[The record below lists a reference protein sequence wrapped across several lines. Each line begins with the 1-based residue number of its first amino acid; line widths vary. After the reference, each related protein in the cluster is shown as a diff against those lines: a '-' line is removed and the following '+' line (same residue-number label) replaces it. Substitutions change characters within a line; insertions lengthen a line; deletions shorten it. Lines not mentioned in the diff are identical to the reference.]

1 MTMLMRAATALFL
14 MCAWA
19 LPAQAAVTITFWSHE
34 LGNSFPHTFFSLR
47 GTVDANGAPVDA
59 NYGFTARSISPA
71 LLMGT
76 VKGRLDIS
84 KPFYISTSDAQ
95 FSYVMTDAQY
105 ADILALVAA
114 WDEKTGDSHYNLNQ
128 RNCVHF
134 VQEAARRLG
143 LVGLDHPDLM
153 KKPRSYLKAV
163 AQANA
168 DRVTIVG
175 QNGKAYLASLPP
187 LPAAPAASAT
197 VQPAPANANGV
208 SVQGRTGTSSSTS
221 TTDS

>member
-1 MTMLMRAATALFL
+1 MTKLLRLATALL
-14 MCAWA
+14 LTLTCA
-19 LPAQAAVTITFWSHE
+19 LPAQSAVTITFWSHE
-34 LGNSFPHTFFSLR
+34 LGNSFPHAFFSLR
-47 GTVDANGAPVDA
+47 GTVDATGAPVDA
-59 NYGFTARSISPA
+59 NYGFTARSVSPA

-84 KPFYISTSDAQ
+84 KPFYIATSDAQ

-105 ADILALVAA
+105 ADMLALIAA
-114 WDEKTGDSHYNLNQ
+114 WDEKTGDSHYNLND

-143 LVGLDHPDLM
+143 LVGLDHPELM

-163 AQANA
+163 AQANVG
-168 DRVTIVG
+168 RVTVLG
-175 QNGKAYLASLPP
+175 QHGKEYLASLPP
-187 LPAAPAASAT
+187 LPTAPVAPAPT
-197 VQPAPANANGV
+197 PAP
-208 SVQGRTGTSSSTS
+208 VQGATGTSSSMS

>member
-1 MTMLMRAATALFL
+1 MTKLLRFAATLLLALT
-14 MCAWA
+14 CA

-34 LGNSFPHTFFSLR
+34 LGNSFPHAFFSLR
-47 GTVDANGAPVDA
+47 GTVDATGAPVDA
-59 NYGFTARSISPA
+59 NYGFTAKSVSPA

-105 ADILALVAA
+105 AGILALVAA
-114 WDEKTGDSHYNLNQ
+114 WDDKTGDAHYNLND

-134 VQEAARRLG
+134 VQEAARTLG
-143 LVGLDHPDLM
+143 LVGLDHPELM

-163 AQANA
+163 AQANT
-168 DRVTIVG
+168 DRVTVLG
-175 QNGKAYLASLPP
+175 QHGKDYIASLPP
-187 LPAAPAASAT
+187 LPAAPP
-197 VQPAPANANGV
+197 PAPARLAPI
-208 SVQGRTGTSSSTS
+208 QGATGTSSSMS

>member
-1 MTMLMRAATALFL
+1 MTQLLRIALAFAL
-14 MCAWA
+14 WIVWA

-34 LGNSFPHTFFSLR
+34 LGNSFPHAFFSLR
-47 GTVDANGAPVDA
+47 GVPDAGGAPVDA
-59 NYGFTARSISPA
+59 NYGFTAKTVSPA

-76 VKGRLDIS
+76 VPGRLDIS

-114 WDEKTGDSHYNLNQ
+114 WDDKTGDGHYNLNR

-143 LVGLDHPDLM
+143 LVGLDHPELM

-163 AQANA
+163 ASANA
-168 DRVTIVG
+168 DRVTVLGIP
-175 QNGKAYLASLPP
+175 GKAYLASLPP
-187 LPAAPAASAT
+187 LSAVRQPIDQSPPAAAAAPPPSAT
-197 VQPAPANANGV
+197 
-208 SVQGRTGTSSSTS
+208 SSITSSS
-221 TTDS
+221 DS

>member
-1 MTMLMRAATALFL
+1 MTMFLRLAMALALTFG
-14 MCAWA
+14 CA

-34 LGNSFPHTFFSLR
+34 LGDSFPHAFFSLR
-47 GTVDANGAPVDA
+47 GTVDATGQPVDA
-59 NYGFTARSISPA
+59 NYGFTARSVSPA
-71 LLMGT
+71 ILMGT

-105 ADILALVAA
+105 GDILALVAA
-114 WDEKTGDSHYNLNQ
+114 WDEKTGDSHYNLND

-143 LVGLDHPDLM
+143 LVGLDRPELM

-168 DRVTIVG
+168 DRVTVLG
-175 QNGKAYLASLPP
+175 LHGKAYLASLPP
-187 LPAAPAASAT
+187 LPAAPVSPT
-197 VQPAPANANGV
+197 PAQ
-208 SVQGRTGTSSSTS
+208 VQGETGSSSSRS

>member
-1 MTMLMRAATALFL
+1 MTKLMRIAIALTL
-14 MCAWA
+14 WLGCA

-47 GTVDANGAPVDA
+47 GTIDANGAPVDA
-59 NYGFTARSISPA
+59 NYGFTAKSVSPA

-95 FSYVMTDAQY
+95 FSYVMSDAQY

-114 WDEKTGDSHYNLNQ
+114 WDEKTGDARYNLNN

-143 LVGLDHPDLM
+143 LVGLDHPELM

-168 DRVTIVG
+168 DRVTIIG
-175 QNGKAYLASLPP
+175 QNGKTYLASLPP
-187 LPAAPAASAT
+187 LPTATPASIAAPA
-197 VQPAPANANGV
+197 PAPQPPA
-208 SVQGRTGTSSSTS
+208 GTSSSMS

>member
-1 MTMLMRAATALFL
+1 MRTVMTKLLRIATALFL
-14 MCAWA
+14 TMACA

-34 LGNSFPHTFFSLR
+34 LGNSFPHAFFTLR
-47 GTVDANGAPVDA
+47 GTVDATGAPVDA
-59 NYGFTARSISPA
+59 NYGFTAKSVSPA

-105 ADILALVAA
+105 ADILALVAG
-114 WDEKTGDSHYNLNQ
+114 WDEKTGDAHYNLNQ

-168 DRVTIVG
+168 DRVTVIG
-175 QNGKAYLASLPP
+175 KGGKAYLASLPP
-187 LPAAPAASAT
+187 LPAAPANDNRI
-197 VQPAPANANGV
+197 PA
-208 SVQGRTGTSSSTS
+208 QGAATGTSSSMS

>member
-1 MTMLMRAATALFL
+1 MTKLLRIAIALFL
-14 MCAWA
+14 TMACA

-34 LGNSFPHTFFSLR
+34 LGNSFPHAFFTLR
-47 GTVDANGAPVDA
+47 GTVDATGAPVDA
-59 NYGFTARSISPA
+59 NYGFTAKSVSPA

-105 ADILALVAA
+105 ADILALVAG
-114 WDEKTGDSHYNLNQ
+114 WDEKTGDAHYNLNQ

-168 DRVTIVG
+168 DRVTVIG
-175 QNGKAYLASLPP
+175 KGGKAYLASLPP
-187 LPAAPAASAT
+187 LPAAPANDNRI
-197 VQPAPANANGV
+197 PA
-208 SVQGRTGTSSSTS
+208 QGAATGTSSSTS